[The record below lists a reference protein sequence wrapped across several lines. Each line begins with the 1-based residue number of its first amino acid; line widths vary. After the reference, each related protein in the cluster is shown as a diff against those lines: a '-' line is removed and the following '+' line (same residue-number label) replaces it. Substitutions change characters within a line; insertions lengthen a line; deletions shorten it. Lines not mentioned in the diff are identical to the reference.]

1 MSAAS
6 SLAERPHRL
15 ERVFLNS
22 ELSNNGIYGCQLY
35 PLGVPTT
42 VTIDDVVPL
51 DDEGNSPFAKVSRDK
66 ALWGVL
72 LEKCFAKLNG
82 NYEAIV
88 SGDPRDSI
96 RVLSGSPA
104 QRYTHAN
111 LSHDELFSKIRDAD
125 GTHAMIS
132 ASTPG
137 DNDDERTVSGLAK
150 NHVYTVLDTHQVT
163 KSDGSTA
170 KLLRIRN
177 PWGREEYN
185 GSYAD
190 NDTSN
195 WDTAL

>member
-104 QRYTHAN
+104 
-111 LSHDELFSKIRDAD
+111 
-125 GTHAMIS
+125 
-132 ASTPG
+132 
-137 DNDDERTVSGLAK
+137 
-150 NHVYTVLDTHQVT
+150 
-163 KSDGSTA
+163 
-170 KLLRIRN
+170 
-177 PWGREEYN
+177 
-185 GSYAD
+185 
-190 NDTSN
+190 
-195 WDTAL
+195 